1 MRKPRMTKA
10 EKRFSEILTQFLF
23 TVEIGDGRKRI
34 DADKWDMLSLETRNA
49 YLKLIATKTR

>member
-1 MRKPRMTKA
+1 MTKS

-23 TVEIGDGRKRI
+23 TVEIGNGQKRI
-34 DADKWDMLSLETRNA
+34 DAEKWEMLSLETRKT

>member
-1 MRKPRMTKA
+1 MTKA

-34 DADKWDMLSLETRNA
+34 DADKWDMLTPEIRNQ

>member
-23 TVEIGDGRKRI
+23 TVDVGNGQKRI
-34 DADKWDMLSLETRNA
+34 DADKWDMLNLETRNA
-49 YLKLIATKTR
+49 YLKLLASKTR